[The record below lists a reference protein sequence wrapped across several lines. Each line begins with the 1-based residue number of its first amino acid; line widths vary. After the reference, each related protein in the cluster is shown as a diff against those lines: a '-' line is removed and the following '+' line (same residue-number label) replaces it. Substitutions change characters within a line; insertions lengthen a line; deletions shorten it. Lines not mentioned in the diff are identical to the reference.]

1 MRASST
7 IPISRLSSVRFMAFV
22 FSSCPS
28 SRSFDRYLVLCY
40 IVPRSGFICCCPGLD
55 PDSAVA
61 TATNGKKTGRIA
73 LKFSIGIPLTEFP
86 ISFSSKFKREAFLGC
101 ILIYEKGRREEWCTY

>member
-1 MRASST
+1 MC
-7 IPISRLSSVRFMAFV
+7 L
-22 FSSCPS
+22 
-28 SRSFDRYLVLCY
+28 
-40 IVPRSGFICCCPGLD
+40 PRSGFICCCPGLD